1 MRTAEYDKM
10 ICNELLAAF
19 SKRTTNS
26 TMKQYEA
33 VTIQV
38 NGSESIFDDVITY
51 VAAIATV
58 SHDVGEIEADGT
70 LQVIDALNDGLSK
83 IVPALGLAMRTATK
97 GKDYSVDQW
106 CEILV
111 EKASQRRQPMSLL
124 TGRRASRRA
133 SRCLMQSA

>member
-1 MRTAEYDKM
+1 VADINGQTEQIEDKHDAFVAFMGTPEGPGPLRTAEYDKM

-58 SHDVGEIEADGT
+58 SHDVGEIEAEAQDSAGDRCAERWT
-70 LQVIDALNDGLSK
+70 LEDRSSVGSRHAHWHRHEGQGLFS
-83 IVPALGLAMRTATK
+83 G
-97 GKDYSVDQW
+97 
-106 CEILV
+106 
-111 EKASQRRQPMSLL
+111 PMV
-124 TGRRASRRA
+124 
-133 SRCLMQSA
+133 